1 MYVGQILPYR
11 TLEFNCIQ
19 QEGKHSSNKLI
30 VFFPSLV
37 SILVVVCFGSF
48 DGFSGFVLIDN
59 VFLPY
64 LGLNLRTCLVIFD
77 T

>member
-19 QEGKHSSNKLI
+19 HECKHSNKLI

-64 LGLNLRTCLVIFD
+64 LGLNLSTCLVILD

>member
-19 QEGKHSSNKLI
+19 HEGKHRNKLI

-48 DGFSGFVLIDN
+48 DGFSGFVLIDD

-64 LGLNLRTCLVIFD
+64 LGLNLSTCLVIFD

>member
-19 QEGKHSSNKLI
+19 HEGKHSNKLI

-64 LGLNLRTCLVIFD
+64 LGLNLSICLVILD

>member
-1 MYVGQILPYR
+1 MYVGHILPYR
-11 TLEFNCIQ
+11 TLELYY
-19 QEGKHSSNKLI
+19 SNKLI
-30 VFFPSLV
+30 VFFLWLV

-64 LGLNLRTCLVIFD
+64 LGLNLSTCLVIFD